1 MSEISDTETLTQTKQ
16 SHASGYLKYLS
27 ENDLKGYNELKDR
40 FHKEVANAKRGEK
53 VDMFN
58 KRLKIIKDYVVKNDE
73 DDWKRSFATGVIF
86 LDNYIAINIK
96 QLILLMGKCK
106 SSINGSL
113 HQLGYIARPASKET
127 DENLINSIPIFSKER
142 RELKKWTIRQKKSS
156 RRKQAKQ
163 IREKKIEEEK
173 INDQPEEIAEEPQ
186 IEEVPR
192 RVALPSITTLVPGP
206 VSITTADDVM
216 APLIP
221 FAHNFPVPAKFRYKM
236 LNSYFMPMPIAT
248 A

>member
-1 MSEISDTETLTQTKQ
+1 MSEFSDTETQISTKQ
-16 SHASGYLKYLS
+16 SHSSGYIKYLS
-27 ENDLKGYNELKDR
+27 PSDLEGYNQLKDR

-53 VDMFN
+53 VEMFN
-58 KRLKIIKDYVVKNDE
+58 KRLKIIKEYVVRNDD
-73 DDWKRSFATGVIF
+73 DDWKRSFAAGVIF

-127 DENLINSIPIFSKER
+127 DENLINSFPIFSKDR

-156 RRKQAKQ
+156 RRKQLKQ
-163 IREKKIEEEK
+163 LQEHKIEEK
-173 INDQPEEIAEEPQ
+173 IMENEEPLVDEPKQEEI
-186 IEEVPR
+186 PR
-192 RVALPSITTLVPGP
+192 RVALPSITTLVPEP
-206 VSITTADDVM
+206 MFTKTSEDVM
-216 APLIP
+216 NVVT
-221 FAHNFPVPAKFRYKM
+221 HRFPVPAKFRYKM
-236 LNSYFMPMPIAT
+236 LSAFYFPMLVTT